1 MGFRFD
7 GQADIAAGGRQLR
20 RRCWLGGAARPVL
33 ALVAANNR
41 LAGATGLEPATFG
54 VTGRRSKPTELRPR
68 GRVAEVNRRPRQV
81 KAAAGKRPC
90 HARNRKTP
98 PPCAP
103 IYPRQWLISSAGH

>member
-54 VTGRRSKPTELRPR
+54 VTGRIKFNGIKVSCKFFC
-68 GRVAEVNRRPRQV
+68 V
-81 KAAAGKRPC
+81 
-90 HARNRKTP
+90 
-98 PPCAP
+98 
-103 IYPRQWLISSAGH
+103 